1 MTRARVLGLLGVALA
16 VGSCELFEAST
27 TTTSPTVIVVR
38 VQSTDANRPP
48 RLRCVRWTLQTPGA
62 PQPFGEGERCFLGP
76 GRSAFPGEFAVHPS
90 RSGVASPVNVQVV
103 AELESGA
110 TFTQLGTVEFIE
122 GRTLLAVFDLN
133 ARCVGVP
140 SCPAGYTCG
149 GDGTCAQ
156 PIFRRPLRD
165 YAPLPE
171 GGYTDLDPDAGATP
185 SVDAAVDASVDA
197 PVDAGSDVPADVRDA
212 ADVTDGCAS
221 CEGDGLCTDLRTD
234 VRHCGACDRRCGL
247 LEGCVAG
254 ACAPVRVDSLRA
266 GAASVCARMSDGTVR
281 CWGSNGLGNLGV
293 TAGADRVSRPVRSSA
308 FGAAEAVSLGTNGT
322 CLVAGG
328 AVRCAGVEIAGVDGF
343 SAVREVAVGLR
354 FACALQ
360 ADGAVRCV
368 GENRAG
374 TLGDGTSTDR
384 DTPVSVAGLGGGV
397 AGLAAG
403 YQNVCAWTGDGAA
416 SCWGANRF
424 GQASGASMACPGSTV
439 CRTTPSAITGL
450 PAVDRI
456 ATAGNATH
464 GLTCAVERATHAV
477 RCWGEGGLLGTGEA
491 PGVDRAAPGTPIA
504 GLRAADVSVGFGFAC
519 ALEEAGTVA
528 CWGLSDQCQAGAEV
542 AASDRVRAPARI
554 AGLGGVRQV
563 VTGSA
568 FACALRGDAE
578 VWCWGSN
585 DRGQLGDG
593 SASAR
598 SCTPTRVRW

>member
-1 MTRARVLGLLGVALA
+1 MRRVALCLA
-16 VGSCELFEAST
+16 LVCASCKLFEAPAA
-27 TTTSPTVIVVR
+27 TSPTVIVVR

-48 RLRCVRWTLQTPGA
+48 RLRCVRWTLQVPGA
-62 PQPFGEGERCFLGP
+62 PRPFGEGERCFLGP
-76 GRSAFPGEFAVHPS
+76 GRSSFPGEFAVHPS
-90 RSGVASPVNVQVV
+90 RPGAAAPVNIQVV

-140 SCPAGYTCG
+140 SCPAGLTCG

-156 PIFRRPLRD
+156 PILRRPLRD
-165 YAPLPE
+165 YTPLPDGE
-171 GGYTDLDPDAGATP
+171 YADLDPDAGVTP
-185 SVDAAVDASVDA
+185 PVDADVHDANDDVRDASVD
-197 PVDAGSDVPADVRDA
+197 VSDARAATDA
-212 ADVTDGCAS
+212 TDACTD

-254 ACAPVRVDSLRA
+254 ACAPVRVESLRA
-266 GAASVCARMSDGTVR
+266 GAAGVCARMSDGTVR
-281 CWGSNGLGNLGV
+281 CWGANTTGNLGV
-293 TAGADRVSRPVRSSA
+293 TVGAEQVSRPVRSSS
-308 FGAAEAVSLGTNGT
+308 FGAVEAVSLGTLGT
-322 CLVAGG
+322 CLVTGG
-328 AVRCAGVEIAGVDGF
+328 AVRCAGVELPGVDGF
-343 SAVREVAVGLR
+343 TGVQSLAVGLR

-360 ADGAVRCV
+360 RDGAVRCV

-384 DTPVSVAGLGGGV
+384 DAPVSVTGLGSV
-397 AGLAAG
+397 VGLAAG
-403 YQNVCAWTGDGAA
+403 YQNVCTWTGNGAA

-424 GQASGASMACPGSTV
+424 GQASGTSMACPGSTL
-439 CRTTPSAITGL
+439 CRTTPTAITGL

-464 GLTCAVERATHAV
+464 GLTCALERGTRAV

-491 PGVDRAAPGTPIA
+491 PGVDRPAPGTPIA
-504 GLRAADVSVGFGFAC
+504 GLRAAEVSVGFGFAC
-519 ALEEAGTVA
+519 ALEEGGTVA
-528 CWGLSDQCQAGAEV
+528 CWGMSEQCQAGVEV
-542 AASDRVRAPARI
+542 ASTDRVRTPTRV
-554 AGLGGVRQV
+554 AGLTDVRQL

-568 FACALRGDAE
+568 FACALRGDAAE
-578 VWCWGSN
+578 VWCWGAN